1 MLNVSVVLKWD
12 VLPKNSKSSDLEF
25 FYPLRKQWH
34 IINDSVAIVVS
45 HQSVRTVY
53 HHALACI
60 KNTFAMMIY
69 KTSFWWY
76 AISAKLIIYTASP
89 WFILEFEV
97 IHKTAENIFFY
108 PSRRL
113 GISSAPAGLDIIT
126 ATPCIS
132 SRASVYPPAA
142 WWYTTLRVDDMQ
154 FLRNWWYTRLRLDF
168 SLKRSFLFVGYQ

>member
-1 MLNVSVVLKWD
+1 MVLKWD

-76 AISAKLIIYTASP
+76 AIPTELMRYNALYVLKWCDPKI
-89 WFILEFEV
+89 
-97 IHKTAENIFFY
+97 
-108 PSRRL
+108 
-113 GISSAPAGLDIIT
+113 
-126 ATPCIS
+126 
-132 SRASVYPPAA
+132 
-142 WWYTTLRVDDMQ
+142 
-154 FLRNWWYTRLRLDF
+154 
-168 SLKRSFLFVGYQ
+168 KRSNFKIWYNGFTTKTLTKKEDTSHEHFNTRSKKKARDS